1 MIFLIQLLLKKLKEN
16 KLNLITSMQKKTKS
30 KLKIALTLGT
40 ILLFGVL
47 TKSQPPDTFQTFLA
61 LREPVIY
68 SKQCGDNPLQVLC
81 DAIDSTKE
89 SLFLRIYRLT
99 SPEIMKSLA
108 NQAKSQRNVVIH
120 YEKMKNVEEFPKNAH
135 VSLVNHPSLERK
147 LMHKKSLAI
156 DDKYAWLGSAN
167 YTRVS
172 FLEDSNL
179 IIGLKS
185 KELCQHIKNESS
197 GECVIQGQKVQYFSL
212 PGDHGKAL
220 SAVLQTLR
228 TAKKTIRLAMFALT
242 YPPIFEELNEAQK
255 RGVDV
260 KILVDKDFA
269 KLSITQL
276 QALIDSKLKLYT
288 KTTRHRLHHKFAI
301 IDQNILITGSVNWSM
316 SGFCSNTEDMLILD
330 NLTKKQLNKLNRIWE
345 DLEKQSALSY
355 PPIRDKEVE
364 IIKLPKEQRAA

>member
-1 MIFLIQLLLKKLKEN
+1 MIQLLLKKLKEN

>member
-1 MIFLIQLLLKKLKEN
+1 
-16 KLNLITSMQKKTKS
+16 MQKKTKS

-47 TKSQPPDTFQTFLA
+47 AKSQPPDTFQTFLA

-68 SKQCGDNPLQVLC
+68 SKQCGDNSLQVLC

-108 NQAKSQRNVVIH
+108 NQAKSQRKVVIH
-120 YEKMKNVEEFPKNAH
+120 YEKMKNVEEFPQNAH
-135 VSLVNHPSLERK
+135 VSLVNHPSVERK

-197 GECVIQGQKVQYFSL
+197 GECVIQGQKIQYFSL

-228 TAKKTIRLAMFALT
+228 TAKKTIRVAMFALT
-242 YPPIFEELNEAQK
+242 YPP
-255 RGVDV
+255 
-260 KILVDKDFA
+260 DF
-269 KLSITQL
+269 
-276 QALIDSKLKLYT
+276 
-288 KTTRHRLHHKFAI
+288 
-301 IDQNILITGSVNWSM
+301 
-316 SGFCSNTEDMLILD
+316 
-330 NLTKKQLNKLNRIWE
+330 
-345 DLEKQSALSY
+345 
-355 PPIRDKEVE
+355 
-364 IIKLPKEQRAA
+364 